1 MVNRDLHISITV
13 YNKCFFSYETVK
25 YADFIDKLLH
35 LEIIIK
41 RKTNCINKIWKF

>member
-41 RKTNCINKIWKF
+41 SFLYTLNKPRN